1 MHIID
6 ALSRLVRIDAM
17 AERREV
23 DSDELA
29 TRQVI

>member
-6 ALSRLVRIDAM
+6 ALSRLVRIDVM